1 MATVYIDQRKRMN
14 RNSYVIYYKHPI
26 SGKNKYYKTLPKKKE
41 AQNEANRLRTLL
53 DTGRLPEEQNLMKK
67 PSFLTVSDIGEML
80 LNDWKLKL
88 LNNDLSNNTVSDYSL
103 RLRQI
108 LTEFD
113 GLLVCEIRKKSVI
126 NYRNQLADTISNVT
140 ANRNLFVLKQITKF
154 AVNQGFIFDDP
165 ARDVQYLSEK
175 AHERNKY
182 LLPQRLDSL
191 VTASQQTR
199 AKFYMPA
206 LIYLGAE
213 HGAARQEAL
222 SLEWPH
228 LDFEYKGIG
237 FIRLFRTKNG
247 KERTDYLMPRTK
259 QALLD
264 WKAHLEFMRH
274 RKKIHPVESR
284 FVFCRLNGEPIK
296 RFDSA
301 WRQICKI
308 AGLTNFHY
316 HDLRHTYCS
325 NLLLSGA
332 NIKDV
337 KEMIGHSDISMTDRY
352 AHLSLD
358 HHRAIQERL
367 AKHYENLEN

>member
-284 FVFCRLNGEPIK
+284 FVFCRLNGNQL
-296 RFDSA
+296 R
-301 WRQICKI
+301 
-308 AGLTNFHY
+308 GLIQRGDKFV
-316 HDLRHTYCS
+316 R
-325 NLLLSGA
+325 LL
-332 NIKDV
+332 V
-337 KEMIGHSDISMTDRY
+337 
-352 AHLSLD
+352 
-358 HHRAIQERL
+358 
-367 AKHYENLEN
+367 